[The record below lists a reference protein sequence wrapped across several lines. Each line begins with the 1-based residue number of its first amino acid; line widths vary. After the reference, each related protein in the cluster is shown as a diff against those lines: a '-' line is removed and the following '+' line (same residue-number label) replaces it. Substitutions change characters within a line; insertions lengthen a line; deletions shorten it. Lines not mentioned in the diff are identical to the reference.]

1 MDNSDIN
8 KSLEDINKAKK
19 DLFAKERMYNKSIKG
34 LSSEEKKGVLNSHN
48 DISLMFEMLKSGNY
62 NEEKINEIIKRNE
75 C

>member
-1 MDNSDIN
+1 
-8 KSLEDINKAKK
+8 
-19 DLFAKERMYNKSIKG
+19 MYNKSIKG